1 MISNI
6 IYRLSCFADYAQLTY
21 NKKDLIRIL
30 DEFDEEKIEP
40 TLFPE
45 VHPNGEVSQRMQ
57 FTIQSKDKVIT
68 IIIAS
73 DRIDVQVDSR
83 EKNGFNS
90 ELRPEIKKDMLL
102 YMQKIL
108 ELFRDCTALP
118 YRLAWFTSYIYF
130 EVSNEE
136 KVRFRNKFLY
146 ELDFFKTNR
155 LDDMIARYAA
165 MREITIKGDK
175 ERINVVTTISRFFNN
190 AGSDREVDG
199 FRIDY
204 DINTWQ
210 GNRRSRFD
218 DKSIEVFAISALE
231 IQDTLN
237 KDIL

>member
-1 MISNI
+1 M
-6 IYRLSCFADYAQLTY
+6 
-21 NKKDLIRIL
+21 
-30 DEFDEEKIEP
+30 
-40 TLFPE
+40 
-45 VHPNGEVSQRMQ
+45 HPNGEVSQRMQ
-57 FTIQSKDKVIT
+57 FTIQFKDKVTT
-68 IIIAS
+68 IIIAD

-83 EKNGFNS
+83 GKNGFNS
-90 ELRPEIKKDMLL
+90 ELRPEIKKNMLL
-102 YMQKIL
+102 YMQNIL
-108 ELFRDCTALP
+108 ELFSDRTALP

-136 KVRFRNKFLY
+136 KVRFRNKFLC

-165 MREITIKGDK
+165 KRDITIKGNN
-175 ERINVVTTISRFFNN
+175 ERINVVTTISRYFNN
-190 AGSDREVDG
+190 VAPDKEVDG
-199 FRIDY
+199 FQIDY